1 MRSEDDIRGSKI
13 ARNEFSRR
21 GIDISRADI
30 RLTRGVLHVQ
40 GVLGTGGMRQD
51 DFKATMELVLKVLKS
66 KPEIRDVVINAAY
79 LG

>member
-21 GIDISRADI
+21 GFDISRADI
-30 RLTRGVLHVQ
+30 RLARGVLHIQ
-40 GVLGTGGMRQD
+40 GVLGAAGMRPD
-51 DFKATMELVLKVLKS
+51 EFKAALETAVKVLKS

-79 LG
+79 LS